1 MTENDFDRGVG
12 WGQQEGTCESDSGA
26 GRGGG
31 TSRHRN
37 TRTVT
42 RVPVPKSD
50 SNVRPSSGAT
60 PQHSGTSNLTLARG
74 PPPSSLPPRYRVPGI
89 GHH

>member
-12 WGQQEGTCESDSGA
+12 WGQQEGTRESD
-26 GRGGG
+26 RGGG
-31 TSRHRN
+31 GGSRHRN

-60 PQHSGTSNLTLARG
+60 P
-74 PPPSSLPPRYRVPGI
+74 GI
-89 GHH
+89 RERRI